1 VVPQCSGYVSFM
13 FSEKKAWMKRERPG
27 LFSDALADSRKQHTV
42 NNDIANRI
50 HPILPVLRFS
60 FICLELPSKVPQDRI
75 TLRQDPAIQLNDW
88 DDACR
93 VHLRH
98 TSLLLF
104 RVLLEA
110 IAGIIIGYTS
120 IFP

>member
-1 VVPQCSGYVSFM
+1 MVPQCSGYVSFM

-75 TLRQDPAIQLNDW
+75 TLRYESSFIPGTPRSYSGYHHRLYQ
-88 DDACR
+88 
-93 VHLRH
+93 HLPMKDEELGPGRGIG
-98 TSLLLF
+98 S
-104 RVLLEA
+104 RSN
-110 IAGIIIGYTS
+110 AG
-120 IFP
+120 